1 MRIFIHIAILI
12 ISAQSIDAA
21 QDKMETLTKE
31 LQQNPQLF
39 DEITIQ
45 APDQPTDFQVELGKT
60 TLTLPSGDQF
70 DGFRFTAPK
79 DSHSQDFTWYF
90 NAPNE
95 WGHWYIS
102 PVQGALT
109 PAFKSW
115 LDADNLY
122 RRVDSASPVNRLR
135 VLQTLGAGYF
145 KDGSEYIIW
154 FRHVEKGGGT
164 KLTGRFIFNKI
175 EKKNDYAELE
185 KTLQL
190 KPQAAPAQVKSLK
203 SRGGKILLDKAFF
216 KPSYAA
222 NRIDSVFFSIRQT
235 KRMKGGFFITMQ
247 ITVPPC
253 DTEPSYAQIRKKYGA
268 ADFIQTSAEANRVRK
283 HAGGDIDEEDD
294 NSVTTYYYDYFG
306 FEVATGD
313 KKETVLGVVTH
324 ANNFS
329 TLRNKSVDASY
340 GQIPM
345 KNLTVL
351 HKGDQEVGRL
361 YYFLEGGKKPLCTL
375 EPPVG
380 KYQQGQK
387 ILEYL
392 GNKKWLWLTLRNDGS
407 TARTIPFTQDL
418 MNGKAQGVYS
428 NGKPSFIAHYL
439 NGVLDG
445 KVIQYSK
452 EGEIT
457 SESIFKKGQR
467 IDE

>member
-1 MRIFIHIAILI
+1 MKIFMHIAILI
-12 ISAQSIDAA
+12 ISAHLIDAA
-21 QDKMETLTKE
+21 QSQMDTLTKE

-39 DEITIQ
+39 DEITIH
-45 APDQPTDFQVELGKT
+45 DLNQPTDFQVELGKT
-60 TLTLPSGDQF
+60 TLVLPKGDEF

-79 DSHSQDFTWYF
+79 GSHNQDFIWYF

-102 PVQGALT
+102 PVQGELK
-109 PAFKSW
+109 PAFQNW
-115 LDADNLY
+115 LNADKLY
-122 RRVDSASPVNRLR
+122 REVDGAPSDNRLR

-145 KDGSEYIIW
+145 TDGNEYIIW

-164 KLTGRFIFNKI
+164 KLTGCFIFDKI
-175 EKKNDYAELE
+175 EKKNDYAKLE

-190 KPQAAPAQVKSLK
+190 RPQAAPAQVKSLK
-203 SRGGKILLDKAFF
+203 SRGGNILLDKAFF
-216 KPSYAA
+216 KSSYAA
-222 NRIDSVFFSIRQT
+222 NRIDSVFFSLRQT
-235 KRMKGGFFITMQ
+235 KRMKSGIFITMQ
-247 ITVPPC
+247 ITIPPC
-253 DTEPSYAQIRKKYGA
+253 GTEPSYAQIRKKYGA
-268 ADFIQTSAEANRVRK
+268 ADFIQTSAEADQVRK
-283 HAGGDIDEEDD
+283 HAGGSLNEEDH

-306 FEVATGD
+306 FEVAAGD
-313 KKETVLGVVTH
+313 QTETVLGVVTH

-340 GQIPM
+340 GQISM

-380 KYQQGQK
+380 KYHLGQK

-392 GNKKWLWLTLRNDGS
+392 GNKKWLWITLHDDGS
-407 TARTIPFTQDL
+407 TARTVPFNQHL
-418 MNGKAQGVYS
+418 MNGKARGLHP
-428 NGKPSFIAHYL
+428 NGKPSFIANYL

-445 KVIQYSK
+445 KVIQYSE

-467 IDE
+467 IKE